1 MPEKNGKTG
10 EMRTWMGSKYYGA
23 LKKKKKKKILLLIEG
38 YCVHRTVLPS
48 VCVTLLILTERLHG
62 FIPNPTLDM

>member
-1 MPEKNGKTG
+1 
-10 EMRTWMGSKYYGA
+10 MGSKYYGA